1 MSLNT
6 RCPACETVFKVV
18 PDQLKVS
25 SGWVRCGRCAEV
37 FDAATHMLSSADAQV
52 TATTARVPAPAPV
65 AASPS
70 LSRPEARP
78 SPAQPPVRPSTS
90 TPASMTPIA
99 VGVNFDAVPELSFVR
114 HAKKNAFWQQTHVV
128 RSLLALSLGL
138 IGLLAFQV
146 VLDQRNQLAA
156 MHPNWQAGLERFCT
170 TMGCVIEPVKQLDAL
185 KIESSTFQKIQESP
199 QGDTF
204 ALKVTVKSSA
214 AQPLAV
220 PALELTLTDVND
232 KPVLR
237 RVLLAQELG
246 FQGQTLAAH
255 GEWNGAFSIFVTA
268 SPSLSRAQAP
278 VTGYRVLAFYP

>member
-37 FDAATHMLSSADAQV
+37 FDAAAHMLSPAGAQ
-52 TATTARVPAPAPV
+52 ATTASPRMPVPLPVVAPVTVPQAPPPARAAPAADLPRV
-65 AASPS
+65 AP
-70 LSRPEARP
+70 RPAELNLD
-78 SPAQPPVRPSTS
+78 Q
-90 TPASMTPIA
+90 
-99 VGVNFDAVPELSFVR
+99 VPELSFVR
-114 HAKKNAFWQQTHVV
+114 HAKNKVFWQQARVV

-138 IGLLAFQV
+138 IGLLVFQV
-146 VLDQRNQLAA
+146 ILDQRHQLAA
-156 MHPNWQAGLERFCT
+156 MHPGWQSGLERLCA

-185 KIESSTFQKIQESP
+185 KIESSSFQKIQESP

-204 ALKVTVKSSA
+204 TLKVTLKSSA
-214 AQPLAV
+214 TQPVAV

-246 FQGQTLAAH
+246 FQGKTLAAS
-255 GEWNGAFSIFVTA
+255 GEWNGVVPVFVTA
-268 SPSLSRAQAP
+268 SSPQGHAQA
-278 VTGYRVLAFYP
+278 VITGYRVLAFYP